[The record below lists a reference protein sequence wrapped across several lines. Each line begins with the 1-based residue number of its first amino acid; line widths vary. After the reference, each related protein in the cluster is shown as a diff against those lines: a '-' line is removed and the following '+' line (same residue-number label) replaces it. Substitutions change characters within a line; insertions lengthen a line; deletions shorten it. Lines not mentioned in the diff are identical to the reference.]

1 MPTTKFCLDCNNIL
15 YPREHRDGRIRT
27 LHFACRNC
35 DYQEEADNNCV
46 YRHEVTH
53 IPSEQTMVITDLCSD
68 PTLPRTE
75 TVPCPKC
82 AGQNAVYFQS
92 QSRHPDTR
100 MTLYYVCANQQ
111 CQHRWQS

>member
-1 MPTTKFCLDCNNIL
+1 MASLKFCSDCSNML
-15 YPREHRDGRIRT
+15 YPREDRIGRR
-27 LHFACRNC
+27 LLLACRNC
-35 DYQEEADNNCV
+35 DHQEEADNCCV

-53 IPSEQTMVITDLCSD
+53 IPSEQTMVIADLSSD

-75 TVPCPKC
+75 EVPCPKC
-82 AGQNAVYFQS
+82 DRQLAVYFQS

-100 MTLYYVCANQQ
+100 MILYYVCCNQK